1 MSSVVEESPVRLLQE
16 TNKLYS
22 VLHAGEPQP
31 DMPADESGNVFIL
44 GHVASVTKNMLQALG
59 VTELVDDNIPVMRR
73 IRSHVNALSSELVG
87 REIAEDT
94 ERVTLVELIE
104 HMEKLNSS
112 VNRKRSECLVM

>member
-59 VTELVDDNIPVMRR
+59 VTELVDDDIPVMRR

>member
-1 MSSVVEESPVRLLQE
+1 MSSVVEESPFRLLQE

-31 DMPADESGNVFIL
+31 EMPSDAEGNVFIL
-44 GHVASVTKNMLQALG
+44 GHVATVTKNMLLALG
-59 VTELVDDNIPVMRR
+59 VTDVAKDGMPVMRR
-73 IRSHVNALSSELVG
+73 IRSHVNGLSAELVG
-87 REIAEDT
+87 REIADDA

-112 VNRKRSECLVM
+112 VNRKRSECSIM

>member
-31 DMPADESGNVFIL
+31 EMSADDNGNVFIL
-44 GHVASVTKNMLQALG
+44 GHVAMVTKNMLQALG
-59 VTELVDDNIPVMRR
+59 VTELASDEMPVMRR

-87 REIAEDT
+87 CEIAEDT
-94 ERVTLVELIE
+94 ERVTLVQLIE
-104 HMEKLNSS
+104 HMEKLNHS
-112 VNRKRSECLVM
+112 VNRKRSECLIM

>member
-1 MSSVVEESPVRLLQE
+1 MSSVVEESPFRLLQE

-31 DMPADESGNVFIL
+31 EMPSDANGNVFIL
-44 GHVASVTKNMLQALG
+44 GHVATVTKNMLLALG
-59 VTELVDDNIPVMRR
+59 VTDVAEDGMPVMRR
-73 IRSHVNALSSELVG
+73 IRSHVNGLSAELVG
-87 REIAEDT
+87 REIADDA

-112 VNRKRSECLVM
+112 VNRKRSECSIM